1 MKVMMSKVRA
11 IDATGLK
18 EATTVGAAEAT
29 VDVVKEIEVEVHDE
43 IEATMALERRD
54 NRGRAHPLGA

>member
-1 MKVMMSKVRA
+1 MKVMMSGVRA
-11 IDATGLK
+11 VDATGLIG
-18 EATTVGAAEAT
+18 ATTVGAAAAT
-29 VDVVKEIEVEVHDE
+29 VDVDKEIEVEVHGG